1 MFELF
6 DPKRMFMMD
15 LPPIFLVEVAFRSAV
30 TFIILLLVIKMTG
43 KRGVRQLSIFET
55 VIIIALGSAAGDPM
69 FYEDV
74 GLVPAFVVFL
84 VVILLYRG
92 ITYLTGKSKKFEI
105 FMEGEVQCLINDG
118 RFASDSFGKENLAQD
133 EFFSELR
140 MQSIEHLG
148 QVKHAYLETTGEV
161 SIYFYAD
168 QDVKHGLPIIPQQFC
183 KKSKLIVDTDI
194 YACTFCGNAERQSP
208 GVAKCE
214 VCGREEWVK
223 AIDSKRIS

>member
-1 MFELF
+1 MYELF
-6 DPKRMFMMD
+6 DPNRMFMMD

-30 TFIILLLVIKMTG
+30 TFIILLMVIKLTG

-74 GLVPAFVVFL
+74 GLIPAFVVFV
-84 VVILLYRG
+84 VVIILYKL
-92 ITYLTGKSKKFEI
+92 ITYFTAKSRRFEI
-105 FMEGEVQCLINDG
+105 FMEGEVKCLIEDG
-118 RFASDSFGKENLAQD
+118 RFALGSFKKEDLAQD

-140 MQSIEHLG
+140 VQSVEHLG
-148 QVKHAYLETTGEV
+148 QIKYAYLETTGDV

-168 QDVKHGLPIIPQQFC
+168 EDVKNGLPIIPYLFEN
-183 KKSKLIVDTDI
+183 KSKLIVEKGL
-194 YACTFCGNAERQSP
+194 YACTFCGNNAEQNP
-208 GVAKCE
+208 GTAKCK
-214 VCGREEWVK
+214 VCHKEEWVK